1 MLVLISA
8 NEVLIERRPPTGI
21 WGGLWSLP
29 EVAVEADVASIAK
42 EKYRVTLSKGR
53 RPRPLPEVEHGFTH
67 YSLTIYPMEIA
78 VAKRNAHLAE
88 PGVMWLNMDDVA
100 GAALPAP
107 VKKIL
112 LARTD

>member
-1 MLVLISA
+1 
-8 NEVLIERRPPTGI
+8 
-21 WGGLWSLP
+21 
-29 EVAVEADVASIAK
+29 
-42 EKYRVTLSKGR
+42 
-53 RPRPLPEVEHGFTH
+53 VEHGFTH

>member
-1 MLVLISA
+1 
-8 NEVLIERRPPTGI
+8 
-21 WGGLWSLP
+21 
-29 EVAVEADVASIAK
+29 
-42 EKYRVTLSKGR
+42 
-53 RPRPLPEVEHGFTH
+53 
-67 YSLTIYPMEIA
+67 MEIA